1 MLNIYPSSLQ
11 FATKRSLQGEEPNR
25 EFTEPV
31 IESVISIAVSNLVLR
46 KMVELKRTLNLLDAT
61 AIGVGAII
69 GAGIFVVLG
78 IAVGYAGPAVIVS
91 MVIAATVALFTALS
105 FAELGSAIPR
115 QGGTYEFA
123 YQMISPFAAF
133 ISGCMWLFGQ
143 TVAGAAVSLGLA
155 SYVVAMFPFLSLKI
169 VAISAALILTVLNLV
184 GTKYSAVVNNVLVVV
199 KILILC
205 LFVGFGAFEVNSQ
218 NYTPFAPYGIIGIL
232 QAAGFIFFA
241 YIGFGRIAALGEE
254 VKNPK
259 KTLPLAILL
268 SLLIAVILYVA
279 TGLVA
284 TGLQNYRTL
293 AGSGSPL
300 ADAARATGNSTLV
313 AAIFFGAII
322 ATVSVLLT
330 NLLGLSR
337 VSFAMAR
344 NGQLPR
350 SLATIHSKL
359 GTPYVSIL
367 MTGAI
372 MAILVSVA
380 NLTQTAAITSLSLL
394 STHIILHISAIRLR
408 KKMPNLKTFKAPFF
422 PLIPCL
428 GVASCIVL
436 MFSLLVER
444 EAWIVWAIVLVI
456 VSVYYLLRNRH

>member
-1 MLNIYPSSLQ
+1 
-11 FATKRSLQGEEPNR
+11 
-25 EFTEPV
+25 
-31 IESVISIAVSNLVLR
+31 
-46 KMVELKRTLNLLDAT
+46 
-61 AIGVGAII
+61 
-69 GAGIFVVLG
+69 VLG

-115 QGGTYEFA
+115 QGGTYEYA

-155 SYVVAMFPFLSLKI
+155 SYVVAMFPVLSFRI
-169 VAISAALILTVLNLV
+169 VAISAALILTALNLV
-184 GTKYSAVVNNVLVVV
+184 GTKYSAMVNNVLVLV

-205 LFVGFGAFEVNSQ
+205 LFVGFGALQVNSQ
-218 NYTPFAPYGIIGIL
+218 NYTPFAPYGILGIL

-268 SLLIAVILYVA
+268 ALATSVILYVA
-279 TGLVA
+279 TGFVA

-313 AAIFFGAII
+313 TTISLGAII

-330 NLLGLSR
+330 NLIGLSR

-344 NGQLPR
+344 NGQLPK
-350 SLATIHSKL
+350 SLSKVHSKL

-367 MTGAI
+367 ITGAI
-372 MAILVSVA
+372 MAILVSVSD
-380 NLTQTAAITSLSLL
+380 LRQTAAITSLSLL
-394 STHIILHISAIRLR
+394 STHIILHVSAIRLR

-428 GVASCIVL
+428 GVASCIIL

-444 EAWIVWAIVLVI
+444 EAWVAWAIVLVI
-456 VSVYYLLRNRH
+456 VSVYYLLRNRR